1 MKCVKLVNERGRDVT
16 REVVRGL
23 ELERRVFGSDSV
35 VTIQDDSIENL
46 LTRLERERLIVV
58 ALGDVIEVG

>member
-1 MKCVKLVNERGRDVT
+1 MKCVKLVNERGRNVT
-16 REVVRGL
+16 REVVRGI

-35 VTIQDDSIENL
+35 VTVGDGGVEEL
-46 LTRLERERLIVV
+46 LIRLERERLIVV